1 RFTQANFPALWRL
14 AMLFAVTAFL
24 YAAEVR
30 PARQTLFSD
39 YPFDEWAAA
48 PDHSSIKWEV
58 HLPPAQLSIHQ
69 RLVQR
74 VETVLPGGELAKRRG
89 RGELVVLVRFEDS
102 EGRQWRAG
110 NRMSLMAVEPAV
122 RSQELTFTT
131 AAFVRPGDYRVSIAL
146 ADSETGEH
154 NFIRRQLHI
163 APLKADPLPNSSTC
177 RMDRIPGSCPLFMVC
192 WNCPCATARTSIP
205 NPSLASSMRMPLPPA
220 PQPRRM
226 CCLPPAGQR
235 KPRRSSFSSTPR
247 PRNAPAVLRVRCAAT
262 CRR

>member
-74 VETVLPGGELAKRRG
+74 VETVVPGGELAKRRG
-89 RGELVVLVRFEDS
+89 HGVLYVVVRFEDTDD
-102 EGRQWRAG
+102 RQWRDR
-110 NRMSLMAVEPAV
+110 NRMCLIAVELAV
-122 RSQELTFTT
+122 RSQ
-131 AAFVRPGDYRVSIAL
+131 
-146 ADSETGEH
+146 
-154 NFIRRQLHI
+154 
-163 APLKADPLPNSSTC
+163 
-177 RMDRIPGSCPLFMVC
+177 
-192 WNCPCATARTSIP
+192 
-205 NPSLASSMRMPLPPA
+205 
-220 PQPRRM
+220 
-226 CCLPPAGQR
+226 
-235 KPRRSSFSSTPR
+235 
-247 PRNAPAVLRVRCAAT
+247 
-262 CRR
+262 